1 MANEHVIIQNEQ
13 GENINISVLGSF
25 EIPDLKREFMMYSM
39 VDENKDN
46 SLGAVLIGELL
57 KDGDK
62 LQVVGIPDEEKEMVV
77 AYYNEI
83 SEQMG
88 GE

>member
-1 MANEHVIIQNEQ
+1 MANEHVTIQNEQ
-13 GENINISVLGSF
+13 GENINITVIGTF
-25 EIPDLKREFMMYSM
+25 EIPDLKKEYMMYSM
-39 VDENKDN
+39 EDENEEN

-57 KDGDK
+57 KDEDK
-62 LQVVGIPDEEKEMVV
+62 IKVAGVPEEEKEMVV
-77 AYYNEI
+77 AYYNEV

>member
-1 MANEHVIIQNEQ
+1 MANEHVTIQNEQ
-13 GENINISVLGSF
+13 GENINISMIGTF
-25 EIPDLKREFMMYSM
+25 EIPDLKKEYMMYSM
-39 VDENKDN
+39 VDENEEN

-62 LQVVGIPDEEKEMVV
+62 IKVAGVPEEEKEMVV
-77 AYYNEI
+77 AYYNEV

>member
-1 MANEHVIIQNEQ
+1 MDKEYLTIQNEQ
-13 GENINISVLGSF
+13 GENINISVVGTF

-39 VDENKDN
+39 VDENEEN
-46 SLGAVLIGELL
+46 SLGSILIGEVLRE
-57 KDGDK
+57 DGQFK
-62 LQVVGIPDEEKEMVV
+62 VTGVPEEEKEMIV

>member
-1 MANEHVIIQNEQ
+1 MANEHVTIQNEQ